1 MGRLEEAEA
10 RMREL
15 EREIFQLRRFGRDR
29 FVDGDI
35 IRFTKTHDVGA
46 GRPTKSYTYAAV
58 KTPAGWSMTG
68 QHRKAI
74 YAYDE
79 LIEFVVQHPAA
90 TDVQV
95 ATAWVDVTE
104 AAEDVL
110 RADMPAGH
118 APVIRGEQTSFVSP
132 TFATKP
138 EYGNIDPESLK

>member
-29 FVDGDI
+29 FVDGDV

-79 LIEFVVQHPAA
+79 LIEFVVQHPTA

-104 AAEDVL
+104 AADAIEKM
-110 RADMPAGH
+110 RAEIVQAAENFA
-118 APVIRGEQTSFVSP
+118 APVVRGETRYDKV
-132 TFATKP
+132 
-138 EYGNIDPESLK
+138 DPESLK